1 MQVWQAQILGA
12 IDRVLFTSKLYEV
25 IWHKNIDIFNGMIS
39 CLLWQVAYH
48 QLLCQPFQN
57 HVGREYLIMLC
68 FRITRD
74 VCEVFRHESA
84 NLPNTDIFN
93 NILLIIYFLNLL

>member
-39 CLLWQVAYH
+39 CLL
-48 QLLCQPFQN
+48 
-57 HVGREYLIMLC
+57 
-68 FRITRD
+68 
-74 VCEVFRHESA
+74 
-84 NLPNTDIFN
+84 
-93 NILLIIYFLNLL
+93 

>member
-1 MQVWQAQILGA
+1 MQVWLGG
-12 IDRVLFTSKLYEV
+12 IDHVLFTSELYEV
-25 IWHKNIDIFNGMIS
+25 IRHENIDIFNGMIS
-39 CLLWQVAYH
+39 CCLLWQVAYH

-74 VCEVFRHESA
+74 ICEVFRHESA
-84 NLPNTDIFN
+84 NLPNIDIFN
-93 NILLIIYFLNLL
+93 DTLPIIYFLNLL